1 MLIQSCTCFIVEVR
15 YGWFKNHNTHNYI
28 FPNHPVH
35 FISQSGYLYFS
46 EVQPTD
52 DRTYYCVVTLVAP
65 HDYDADTTMSPSR
78 VGLGTKLILRPGS
91 EWRKDVIDMFNI
103 FVG

>member
-1 MLIQSCTCFIVEVR
+1 MLYIDYMFVTAVR

-28 FPNHPVH
+28 FPGHPVH

-46 EVQPTD
+46 EVQYTD

-65 HDYDADTTMSPSR
+65 TDFVADTSMAPSR
-78 VGLGTKLILRPGS
+78 VGLGTKLIIRDGS
-91 EWRKDVIDMFNI
+91 MI
-103 FVG
+103 FL